1 MFSFLDISHPL
12 RCSIMLSIVTNIDFS
27 SFSPFGLSFLCS
39 TAVNVL
45 ADYNRYLMILRLCS
59 FSFWFSFLL
68 LYTQRGMYIFWF
80 SFLLMVLV
88 FCSCLELIWFTGVF
102 SVVVFCQKSSLL
114 LEKNFTKQFIIH
126 NFWTLVSVE
135 ILLYIVAGKLFFL
148 CHY

>member
-27 SFSPFGLSFLCS
+27 FFSPFGFSFLCS

-45 ADYNRYLMILRLCS
+45 ADYNLYLMILQLCS

-88 FCSCLELIWFTGVF
+88 FCSCLELIWFMGVF
-102 SVVVFCQKSSLL
+102 SVVVFCQKTSLL
-114 LEKNFTKQFIIH
+114 LERKFTKEFIIH
-126 NFWTLVSVE
+126 NFWTLVSAE
-135 ILLYIVAGKLFFL
+135 TLLYIVAGKLFFL